1 MATLGRSVI
10 RHRWEHAFCEIV
22 NSWCSW
28 ASDSNEVTSVPKIFY
43 KVQSVQRRTGK
54 NGQAVWKFLSR
65 SHILIVRAGVLDLTG
80 KIEDFRGDEGAAK
93 LAEVLPTTQVA
104 QLSKKRE

>member
-1 MATLGRSVI
+1 M
-10 RHRWEHAFCEIV
+10 
-22 NSWCSW
+22 
-28 ASDSNEVTSVPKIFY
+28 
-43 KVQSVQRRTGK
+43 
-54 NGQAVWKFLSR
+54 SR